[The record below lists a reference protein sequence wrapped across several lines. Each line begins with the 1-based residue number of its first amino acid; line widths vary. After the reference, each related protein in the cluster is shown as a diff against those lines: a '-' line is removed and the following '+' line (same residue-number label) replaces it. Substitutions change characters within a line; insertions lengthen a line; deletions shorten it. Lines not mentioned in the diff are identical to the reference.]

1 MNDSYNSNLRRRL
14 RFGFTLVELLVVIA
28 IIGVLVGIALP
39 AVQAMRELARRST
52 CQQNM
57 IQIGFGLAAY
67 HGRQLQYPIGTLNPT
82 GPIKSEPQGYH
93 HNWIAG
99 LLPHLDANIVAKNI
113 DTQQSVYATEND
125 RVRFLTLPPLR
136 CPSAVGVE
144 PYSTSYAGIHHSGES
159 PIDEDNNGVFV
170 LNRPTSNDDVTDGLS
185 YTIFVAEKISSPQFE
200 LGWISG
206 TRSSLRNAGHAIN
219 SLAGN
224 LPLRQRQTLA
234 LEDDWEMMGDDEFM
248 EIDEATGELKTIA
261 PVDPPKPPTAD
272 ASGDPNFPL
281 FVGGIQSNHPGGAYT
296 LTGGGEVVF
305 RSDSTDLVVLKQLAN
320 KADGELPEELRG
332 SLPPAKSEPA
342 PPSTPPSVEPQTDAT
357 PQS

>member
-1 MNDSYNSNLRRRL
+1 MNDSYKSNACRRL
-14 RFGFTLVELLVVIA
+14 RFAFTLVELLVVIA

-39 AVQAMRELARRST
+39 AVQAMRELARRSN
-52 CQQNM
+52 CQQNL

-67 HGRQLQYPIGTLNPT
+67 HGRQLHYPIGTLNPT

-99 LLPHLDANIVAKNI
+99 LLPHIDAQIVANNI
-113 DTQQSVYATEND
+113 DTQKSVYATEND
-125 RVRFLTLPPLR
+125 AVRFLKLPPLR
-136 CPSAVGVE
+136 CPSAVAVE
-144 PYSTSYAGIHHSGES
+144 AYSTSYAGIHHSGES
-159 PIDEDNNGVFV
+159 PIDEDNDGVFV

-185 YTIFVAEKISSPQFE
+185 YTIFVAEKISLPKFE

-219 SLAGN
+219 SLTGN
-224 LPLRQRQTLA
+224 LPLRQRPTLA
-234 LEDDWEMMGDDEFM
+234 VDDDWGMMKDEDEFM
-248 EIDEATGELKTIA
+248 EMDEATGELKPTA
-261 PVDPPKPPTAD
+261 PPDPPKPPTAD

-332 SLPPAKSEPA
+332 SPPPANSEPA
-342 PPSTPPSVEPQTDAT
+342 QPLTEPQPGAT

>member
-39 AVQAMRELARRST
+39 AVQSMRELARRST

-57 IQIGFGLAAY
+57 IQLGFGLAAY
-67 HGRQLQYPIGTLNPT
+67 HGRQLHYPIGTLNPT
-82 GPIKSEPQGYH
+82 GPIKSAPQGYH

-99 LLPHLDANIVAKNI
+99 LLPHIDAQIVANNI

-125 RVRFLTLPPLR
+125 PVRFLALPPLR
-136 CPSAVGVE
+136 CPSAVDVE
-144 PYSTSYAGIHHSGES
+144 SHSTNYAGIHHSGES
-159 PIDEDNNGVFV
+159 AIDEDNNGVFV

-219 SLAGN
+219 SLTGN
-224 LPLRQRQTLA
+224 LPLRQRPTLA
-234 LEDDWEMMGDDEFM
+234 VKDSWGMMDDEEFM
-248 EIDEATGELKTIA
+248 EIDEATGEPKTTA
-261 PVDPPKPPTAD
+261 PVDPPKPATAD

-305 RSDSTDLVVLKQLAN
+305 RSDSTDLMILKQLAN

-332 SLPPAKSEPA
+332 NPSPAKSEPTQ
-342 PPSTPPSVEPQTDAT
+342 PSAEPKTDAI
-357 PQS
+357 PQL

>member
-1 MNDSYNSNLRRRL
+1 MNDSYNSSLFHRL
-14 RFGFTLVELLVVIA
+14 RIGFTLVELLVVIA
-28 IIGVLVGIALP
+28 IIGVLIGIALP
-39 AVQAMRELARRST
+39 AVQAMRELARRSN

-67 HGRQLQYPIGTLNPT
+67 HGRQLHYPIGTLNPT

-99 LLPHLDANIVAKNI
+99 LLPHIDSQIIANNI
-113 DTQQSVYATEND
+113 DTQKSVYATEND
-125 RVRFLTLPPLR
+125 AVRFLTLPPMR
-136 CPSAVGVE
+136 CPSAVDVE
-144 PYSTSYAGIHHSGES
+144 VYSTSYAGIHHSSES
-159 PIDEDNNGVFV
+159 PIDEGNDGVFV

-185 YTIFVAEKISSPQFE
+185 YTMFVAEKISSPKFE

-219 SLAGN
+219 SLTGN
-224 LPLRQRQTLA
+224 LPLRERPTFA
-234 LEDDWEMMGDDEFM
+234 VEDDWGMMTDDEAFM
-248 EIDEATGELKTIA
+248 EFDEATGEPKTIA
-261 PVDPPKPPTAD
+261 KVDPPKPPTAD

-305 RSDSTDLVVLKQLAN
+305 RSDSTDLIVLKQMAN
-320 KADGELPEELRG
+320 KADGELPYELRG
-332 SLPPAKSEPA
+332 SPPPTRSEPA
-342 PPSTPPSVEPQTDAT
+342 QPVEESQADTT